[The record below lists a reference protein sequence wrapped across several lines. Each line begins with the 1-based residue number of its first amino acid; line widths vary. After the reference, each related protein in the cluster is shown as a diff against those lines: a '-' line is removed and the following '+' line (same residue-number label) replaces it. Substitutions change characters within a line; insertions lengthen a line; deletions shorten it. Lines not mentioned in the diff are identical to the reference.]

1 MQKRNRKMKL
11 LAICIPNYNRINKL
25 ERLVRTVVEKI
36 SDKNLFDKVQLCISD
51 DCSMENPDSLIE
63 DIKILN
69 PDVDI
74 VYKRNTR
81 NMGMDYN
88 FLQSVMISDSKYCW
102 IVGNDDLPTE
112 DGIEICLDVLQK
124 NVDIDILLS
133 PFDIYD
139 EEDNVRQTIY
149 PLIQKQDILFDT
161 SDKKQYECML
171 KSVAHSSGVFSFLS
185 NVVFKREHW
194 DKYAEKFTDK
204 LDTIFIQMYM
214 NIQTLEDGAKLLYIR
229 DKIIRDYADDV
240 TNNEIKR
247 ICGILFGLDGVV
259 EYFFHGDIK
268 LHLKRILVD
277 AYISGKVWDLPEDN
291 PYKKKLRKINSSKNY
306 MYIKYFIEPE
316 DRRRFFEHKTIFIY
330 GAGNYGRLSYE
341 ELDRYGA
348 KIIGIADSDISKIGE
363 PFEQFQFVSV
373 NEMVN
378 VCKDREVYVIV
389 ANHFHLEDMVNTLLD
404 RDIDKIAIVC

>member
-1 MQKRNRKMKL
+1 MKL

-363 PFEQFQFVSV
+363 PFEQFQIVSV